1 MKKKAKP
8 TTSQYS
14 YMVTGL
20 LAAKV
25 QRNGV
30 VIRGDVIEAV
40 ATAKMA
46 YELIAEVIGDIDD
59 DEEDKPSEK
68 KVKEPMPN
76 YFDNYIWED
85 GVATWSELANWLKK
99 QGVTSN
105 RRISNIFRES
115 LEKGFDRGPK
125 NLGTLFPE
133 EHLSGGVCESGQ
145 GLEKLGKEIKKLWIS
160 IRLTGWDSRK
170 IIEYGK
176 FSSNSRTPECRKVHS
191 VQSIDQDPPS
201 YR

>member
-59 DEEDKPSEK
+59 D
-68 KVKEPMPN
+68 
-76 YFDNYIWED
+76 
-85 GVATWSELANWLKK
+85 
-99 QGVTSN
+99 
-105 RRISNIFRES
+105 
-115 LEKGFDRGPK
+115 
-125 NLGTLFPE
+125 
-133 EHLSGGVCESGQ
+133 
-145 GLEKLGKEIKKLWIS
+145 
-160 IRLTGWDSRK
+160 
-170 IIEYGK
+170 
-176 FSSNSRTPECRKVHS
+176 
-191 VQSIDQDPPS
+191 
-201 YR
+201 

>member
-1 MKKKAKP
+1 MKKKHNP
-8 TTSQYS
+8 TTSQYR

-20 LAAKV
+20 LSAKV

-30 VIRGDVIEAV
+30 ITQDDVKEAV

-85 GVATWSELANWLKK
+85 GVATWTELVAWLKK

-105 RRISNIFRES
+105 RQISKIFRES
-115 LEKGFDRGPK
+115 VEKGY
-125 NLGTLFPE
+125 
-133 EHLSGGVCESGQ
+133 
-145 GLEKLGKEIKKLWIS
+145 
-160 IRLTGWDSRK
+160 IRKDEVTHKYL
-170 IIEYGK
+170 
-176 FSSNSRTPECRKVHS
+176 
-191 VQSIDQDPPS
+191 PPLP
-201 YR
+201 

>member
-115 LEKGFDRGPK
+115 LEKGY
-125 NLGTLFPE
+125 
-133 EHLSGGVCESGQ
+133 
-145 GLEKLGKEIKKLWIS
+145 
-160 IRLTGWDSRK
+160 IRKDENTHKYL
-170 IIEYGK
+170 
-176 FSSNSRTPECRKVHS
+176 
-191 VQSIDQDPPS
+191 PPLP
-201 YR
+201 

>member
-46 YELIAEVIGDIDD
+46 YELIAEVIGDTDD

-68 KVKEPMPN
+68 KFKEPMPN

-85 GVATWSELANWLKK
+85 GVATWSELAEWLKK

-105 RRISNIFRES
+105 RKISNIFRES
-115 LEKGFDRGPK
+115 IENGY
-125 NLGTLFPE
+125 
-133 EHLSGGVCESGQ
+133 
-145 GLEKLGKEIKKLWIS
+145 
-160 IRLTGWDSRK
+160 IRKDVVTHKYL
-170 IIEYGK
+170 
-176 FSSNSRTPECRKVHS
+176 
-191 VQSIDQDPPS
+191 PPLP
-201 YR
+201 